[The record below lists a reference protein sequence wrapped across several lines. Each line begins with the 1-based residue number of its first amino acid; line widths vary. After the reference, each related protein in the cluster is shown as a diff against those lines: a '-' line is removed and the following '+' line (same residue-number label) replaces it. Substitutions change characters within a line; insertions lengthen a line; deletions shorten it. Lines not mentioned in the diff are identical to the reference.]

1 MLGLI
6 KESKRAIAKA
16 ILCVF
21 SIGLI
26 AASLRANSLPDGF
39 INNVDTALSMSSKSG
54 KNIVRLRRK
63 RLNFLPRLIGSL
75 RALSLRLRKLGRK

>member
-6 KESKRAIAKA
+6 KESKRAIVKA

-54 KNIVRLRRK
+54 KNI
-63 RLNFLPRLIGSL
+63 LIVFCGGDWS
-75 RALSLRLRKLGRK
+75 A

>member
-39 INNVDTALSMSSKSG
+39 INSRSCKTP
-54 KNIVRLRRK
+54 IC
-63 RLNFLPRLIGSL
+63 NFAGV
-75 RALSLRLRKLGRK
+75 A